1 MSGVDSSQDGTLVI
15 EEERAAEEDEVP
27 MNDEVEEVPMNDE
40 ADEVPMN
47 DEADEVPMN
56 DEVGHEVKE
65 NGAAPKEDEEE
76 DGGSIEIEGISLS
89 LSLSF

>member
-15 EEERAAEEDEVP
+15 EEERAPEEDEVP
-27 MNDEVEEVPMNDE
+27 MNDED
-40 ADEVPMN
+40 DEV
-47 DEADEVPMN
+47 VMN

-89 LSLSF
+89 LSF